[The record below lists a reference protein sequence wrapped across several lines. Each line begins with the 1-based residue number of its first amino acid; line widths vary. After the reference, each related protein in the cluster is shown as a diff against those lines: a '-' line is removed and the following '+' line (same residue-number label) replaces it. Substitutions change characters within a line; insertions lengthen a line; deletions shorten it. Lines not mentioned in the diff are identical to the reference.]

1 MIGANGEK
9 DKWAKVL
16 VADVMSSEE
25 SDSENEEM
33 LVVKP
38 LPWRSDKVTQFFQ
51 QLDEKIERSKKA
63 QARRQRKRRVIS
75 NAFST
80 RPRPIATL
88 PVWSVVESTEP

>member
-1 MIGANGEK
+1 MKKCTLSVKEK

-16 VADVMSSEE
+16 IADVMSCEE

-33 LVVKP
+33 LLVKP
-38 LPWRSDKVTQFFQ
+38 LVWRSDKVTQFFQ
-51 QLDEKIERSKKA
+51 QLDDTIEQSKKA
-63 QARRQRKRRVIS
+63 QSRRQRKRRVIS

-88 PVWSVVESTEP
+88 PVWSVVEP